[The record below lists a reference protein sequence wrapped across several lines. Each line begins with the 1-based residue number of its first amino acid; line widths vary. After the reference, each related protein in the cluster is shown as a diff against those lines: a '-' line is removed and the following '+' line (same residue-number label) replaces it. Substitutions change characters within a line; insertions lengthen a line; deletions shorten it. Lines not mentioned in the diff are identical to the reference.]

1 VSVAQPDAGTREF
14 LGAGMAFPPRLTSE
28 GAVAMSGF
36 EAHVAE
42 SVHLILATARG
53 ERVMRPDW
61 GSGLSELAFASMDAA
76 TVALARH
83 LVEDGLQRCEPRI
96 DVLGVDVEADHPLG
110 LLTVRVSYRV
120 RRTDTVFNLVYPFSL
135 ERGRHADA

>member
-1 VSVAQPDAGTREF
+1 VVQQDAGTRAF
-14 LGAGMAFPPRLTSE
+14 LGAGMSFPPRLTSD
-28 GAVAMSGF
+28 GTIALSAF

-61 GSGLSELAFASMDAA
+61 GSGLSELAFGSMDAA

-96 DVLGVDVEADHPLG
+96 DVLGVDAEPDHELG
-110 LLTVRVSYRV
+110 RLTVTVSYRV
-120 RRTDTVFNLVYPFSL
+120 RRTDTVYNLVYPFSL
-135 ERGRHADA
+135 ERGRRADT